1 MQGAKEIVLE
11 LGRSE
16 LCLVPETSIDA
27 AICTAFPNEAFF
39 EERRKHKMDESECDD
54 GSDNDQHGAVT
65 NQQRRC
71 TIHSE
76 GSARHLP
83 KPLKS

>member
-11 LGRSE
+11 LSRSE

-27 AICTAFPNEAFF
+27 AMSNAFPNKAFF

-54 GSDNDQHGAVT
+54 GSDNDQRGAAT
-65 NQQRRC
+65 KQQRRC
-71 TIHSE
+71 TIHAE
-76 GSARHLP
+76 GSARHPP
-83 KPLKS
+83 KPFKR